1 MFRPNVDHLQVPMFS
16 SVDFLPAQVLKR
28 LESSWAGTFYH
39 QVFVR
44 IDESIFAVLYSDG
57 PSRPNIAINVLVGL
71 ETLKSGFGWTDEE
84 MYDHFCFDVQV
95 RYALGYR
102 DLSDGYFALRT
113 MYNFRDRVTQ
123 HMQKTGENLID
134 KAFEQVTDEQ
144 IAAFALQTGK
154 LRTDSTQIASNIRA
168 MSRLRLLVEVLQRV
182 QRMLQEDDQERYA
195 NLFAPY
201 IQGTSGQYTY
211 RIKASEVDEHLQRI
225 GELMDRLIGELC
237 PAYAE
242 EETYRLLQRVFQEH
256 FTCEPDSDEP
266 STPPGAPSEQ
276 TSLRPKV
283 GKELS
288 ANSLQSPD
296 DVQATYREKGGK
308 DYIGYVANLTE
319 TCEPKNDF
327 QLIVK
332 VQTESNNTDD
342 AVMLAAALPE
352 LAERT
357 DVDQMHTDGAYNSP
371 DVDDLMREHH
381 IEQIQ
386 TAIRGRKPSSDKL
399 SLDDFEWQ
407 TDTEG
412 RPEAVTC
419 PHGQHADVTP
429 GRKADC
435 FRVAV
440 PRATCETCPLVG
452 QCPTLPLKRTPER
465 VLRFS
470 QHEVDL
476 ALRRQRS
483 TQARASGQNLR
494 AAVEAT
500 VRSVKHPFGNGKVPV
515 RGKPRVSMVI
525 VASAL
530 MSNLRRIHQH
540 LVNQRR
546 PKKGQGAL
554 EDQFSSTDQQ
564 SAFSFLSQLQVI
576 LSFVLSFRP
585 AWAGQF

>member
-1 MFRPNVDHLQVPMFS
+1 M
-16 SVDFLPAQVLKR
+16 K
-28 LESSWAGTFYH
+28 ES
-39 QVFVR
+39 
-44 IDESIFAVLYSDG
+44 
-57 PSRPNIAINVLVGL
+57 
-71 ETLKSGFGWTDEE
+71 
-84 MYDHFCFDVQV
+84 
-95 RYALGYR
+95 
-102 DLSDGYFALRT
+102 
-113 MYNFRDRVTQ
+113 
-123 HMQKTGENLID
+123 GENLID
-134 KAFEQVTDEQ
+134 EAFEQVTDEQ
-144 IAAFALQTGK
+144 IAAFALHTGK
-154 LRTDSTQIASNIRA
+154 QRTDSTQIGSNIRE
-168 MSRLRLLVEVLQRV
+168 MSRLQLLVEVLQRV
-182 QRMLQEDDQERYA
+182 HRMLQEDDRERYA
-195 NLFAPY
+195 DLFALY

-211 RIKASEVDEHLQRI
+211 RVKASEVGEHLQRI
-225 GELMDRLIGELC
+225 GELMDKLIGELC
-237 PAYAE
+237 ATYAE
-242 EETYRLLQRVFQEH
+242 EETYQLLQRVFREH

-266 STPPGAPSEQ
+266 SSSPDVPPEQ
-276 TSLRPKV
+276 TPLRPKA

-288 ANSLQSPD
+288 ASSLQSPD
-296 DVQATYREKGGK
+296 DAQATYREKGGK
-308 DYIGYVANLTE
+308 EYIGYVANLTE
-319 TCEPKNDF
+319 TCAPENDF

-342 AVMLAAALPE
+342 AVMLADALPE
-352 LAERT
+352 LVERT

-407 TDTEG
+407 IDTEG

-440 PRATCETCPLVG
+440 PRATCETCPLIG

-540 LVNQRR
+540 LVHQRR
-546 PKKGQGAL
+546 PKRGQEAL
-554 EDQFSSTDQQ
+554 ADQFLSTDQQ
-564 SAFSFLSQLQVI
+564 SVLSFLSRFQVI
-576 LSFVLSFRP
+576 LRSVFPFRP
-585 AWAGQF
+585 AWAGPF

>member
-1 MFRPNVDHLQVPMFS
+1 
-16 SVDFLPAQVLKR
+16 
-28 LESSWAGTFYH
+28 
-39 QVFVR
+39 
-44 IDESIFAVLYSDG
+44 
-57 PSRPNIAINVLVGL
+57 
-71 ETLKSGFGWTDEE
+71 
-84 MYDHFCFDVQV
+84 
-95 RYALGYR
+95 
-102 DLSDGYFALRT
+102 
-113 MYNFRDRVTQ
+113 
-123 HMQKTGENLID
+123 
-134 KAFEQVTDEQ
+134 
-144 IAAFALQTGK
+144 
-154 LRTDSTQIASNIRA
+154 
-168 MSRLRLLVEVLQRV
+168 MSRLQLLVEVLQRV
-182 QRMLQEDDQERYA
+182 HRMLQEDDRARYA
-195 NLFAPY
+195 DLFAPY

-211 RIKASEVDEHLQRI
+211 RIKAPEVDEHLQRI
-225 GELMDRLIGELC
+225 GEVMDKLIGRLY
-237 PAYAE
+237 ATYAE
-242 EETYRLLQRVFQEH
+242 EETYQLLQRVFQEH
-256 FTCEPDSDEP
+256 FTCEPDAEEP
-266 STPPGAPSEQ
+266 SSPSDGSSEQ

-288 ANSLQSPD
+288 ASSLQSPD
-296 DVQATYREKGGK
+296 DTQATYREKGGK
-308 DYIGYVANLTE
+308 NYIGYAANLTE
-319 TCEPKNDF
+319 TCEPENDF

-332 VQTESNNTDD
+332 VQTEANNTDD
-342 AVMLAAALPE
+342 AVMLATALPE
-352 LAERT
+352 LVERT

-407 TDTEG
+407 TDTDG

-419 PHGQHADVTP
+419 PHGQHAEATP
-429 GRKADC
+429 GRKADR
-435 FRVAV
+435 FRAAV
-440 PRATCETCPLVG
+440 NSATCKTCPLFG

-470 QHEVDL
+470 QHDVDL

-500 VRSVKHPFGNGKVPV
+500 VRSVKHPFGNGKVSV

-546 PKKGQGAL
+546 PEKGQGAL
-554 EDQFSSTDQQ
+554 EDPISSTDQQ
-564 SAFSFLSQLQVI
+564 SALSFLSRLQVI
-576 LSFVLSFRP
+576 LRSVFPFRP
-585 AWAGQF
+585 VWAGQF

>member
-1 MFRPNVDHLQVPMFS
+1 MFS
-16 SVDFLPAQVLKR
+16 SVDSLPAKVLKR

-44 IDESIFAVLYSDG
+44 IDESIFAVLYSNE
-57 PSRPNIAINVLVGL
+57 PSRPNIPINVLVGL

-123 HMQKTGENLID
+123 QMQESGENLIE

-154 LRTDSTQIASNIRA
+154 LRMDSTQIGSNIRA
-168 MSRLRLLVEVLQRV
+168 MSRLQLLVEVL
-182 QRMLQEDDQERYA
+182 QRMLQEDDQERYDD
-195 NLFAPY
+195 LFAPY
-201 IQGTSGQYTY
+201 IRGTSGQYSY
-211 RIKASEVDEHLQRI
+211 HIKASEVDEHLQRI
-225 GELMDRLIGELC
+225 GELMDKLISELC
-237 PAYAE
+237 AAYAE
-242 EETYRLLQRVFQEH
+242 EETYQLLQRVFQEH

-266 STPPGAPSEQ
+266 SSPPGDLSEQ
-276 TSLRPKV
+276 TSLRPKA

-288 ANSLQSPD
+288 ASSLQSPD
-296 DVQATYREKGGK
+296 DAQATYREKGGK
-308 DYIGYVANLTE
+308 GYIGYVANLTE
-319 TCEPKNDF
+319 TCEPENDF

-342 AVMLAAALPE
+342 ALMLAKALPE
-352 LAERT
+352 LVERT
-357 DVDQMHTDGAYNSP
+357 DVDQMNTDGGYNSP
-371 DVDDLMREHH
+371 DVDDMMREHH
-381 IEQIQ
+381 VEQIQ

-407 TDTEG
+407 IDTEG

-429 GRKADC
+429 GRKADR
-435 FRVAV
+435 FRAAV
-440 PRATCETCPLVG
+440 QRATCETCPLVG

-483 TQARASGQNLR
+483 TQAHASGQNLR

-515 RGKPRVSMVI
+515 RGKPRVSIVI

-540 LVNQRR
+540 LVHQRR

-554 EDQFSSTDQQ
+554 TDQFSSTDQQ
-564 SAFSFLSQLQVI
+564 SALSFLSRLQVI
-576 LSFVLSFRP
+576 LRSVFPFRS